1 MNTLRASDDLTLEVV
16 TDDETPLLRLRDA
29 SLEQDGECLTGI
41 IIWPEEIRGL
51 IDCLATAAG
60 LLAQWS
66 AAMDTLAAE
75 ITHEEQQ

>member
-1 MNTLRASDDLTLEVV
+1 MNNTLRASDDLTIELV
-16 TDDETPLLRLRDA
+16 TDSETPHLRLRDA

-66 AAMDTLAAE
+66 AE
-75 ITHEEQQ
+75 ITRKKEKM